1 MNQTENDLITRAK
14 SFGTTDKLELAHL
27 LAQCNHESG
36 GFNKLV
42 ESFNYSPQ
50 GLMTTWKSRFNTD
63 LANQLGRTQE
73 HPAKQR
79 EIANLV
85 YNGCM
90 GNANN
95 SDDGYNY
102 RGRGYIQCTGKDN
115 YKRFNVWLQA
125 RQYNYDV
132 VSNPALLEQPD
143 LAILSAIWFWQS
155 NNIGALAKNDDVI
168 GVTKKINGGT
178 NGLEDRKRLTDYY
191 KTIL

>member
-1 MNQTENDLITRAK
+1 MNKTENLLISCAK
-14 SFGTTDKLELAHL
+14 QFGIADNLELAHL
-27 LAQCNHESG
+27 LAQCSHESAN
-36 GFNKLV
+36 FTKLV
-42 ESFNYSPQ
+42 ESFNYPPQ

-85 YNGCM
+85 YNGRM